1 MEKENEKDKRL
12 QELILENAKL
22 KAAVPER
29 FVYCKDCTRCKR
41 AGFYTMHYCPML
53 GYVDINEDGCTKG
66 QPKKEKI
73 NG

>member
-1 MEKENEKDKRL
+1 M
-12 QELILENAKL
+12 

-29 FVYCKDCTRCKR
+29 FVYCGECDRCKQ
-41 AGFYTMHYCPML
+41 AAFYTMHYCPML
-53 GYVDINEDGCTKG
+53 GYVDPNKDGCTKG